1 MDELIINDLLRE
13 ALWLTIKIIV
23 ILITPSLIVGLIVA
37 ILQTITQINEQTLSF
52 LPRLISILLTIIIFS
67 SWVLKEIINYT
78 NTLIN
83 NIPLII
89 G

>member
-1 MDELIINDLLRE
+1 MDELIISDLLRD
-13 ALWLTIKIIV
+13 ALWLTIKIV
-23 ILITPSLIVGLIVA
+23 LVLITPSLIIGLFVA

-52 LPRLISILLTIIIFS
+52 LPRLISIFITIIIFS
-67 SWVLKEIINYT
+67 TWILKELVSYT
-78 NTLIN
+78 ENLIH